1 MSSQL
6 LEFENSGI
14 LRMIGRL
21 SILDATEGIINHE
34 IDISVVT
41 LVGSLLEYAKG
52 AYDDQYAVD
61 VAALKLDGDGVK
73 VVSATRVE
81 GVGIL
86 TISLTAPF
94 KDETVTIRIPHG
106 AYS

>member
-1 MSSQL
+1 MGSSL
-6 LEFENSGI
+6 MEFENSGI

-21 SILDATEGIINHE
+21 SLLDETDGIVNHE
-34 IDISVVT
+34 KKISVMT
-41 LVGSLLEYAKG
+41 MVGSLHEYAKG

-61 VAALKLDGDGVK
+61 VAAAKLDGDGIE

-94 KDETVTIRIPHG
+94 KNETVTIRIPHG